1 MTVIKKIATVV
12 VTAVL
17 ATGVLAGTSTSA
29 DAAPKHQ
36 AKISHFW
43 DTGWG

>member
-36 AKISHFW
+36 AISHFW